1 MSGAAHSSYDD
12 VPYASNSFRQ
22 SHPDQLATLATLF
35 GMSPRPIGQCR
46 VLELGCASGGNLIP
60 VAEAFPESTFVGID
74 LSSRQVAD
82 GQKVVKALGL
92 KNIEL
97 KALSILDVSEEF
109 GPFDYVICHGVY
121 SWVPAPVQ
129 DKILEICRRNTG
141 PQGVA
146 YVSYNTYPGW
156 HMRGMIR
163 DMMGYHAKHFADP
176 HAKVAQARSL
186 LDFLAKAVAKEN
198 GPYPLLLNSEV
209 ELLRNVPDSYL
220 LHEHLEENN
229 EPLYFH
235 QFVERAKAKG
245 LRYLGEAELGVMVL
259 GNFPPEIERAI
270 KLVSPDMIHTE
281 QYMDFVRNRTFRQ
294 TLLCHQEVTPKYNLE
309 PRQLT
314 PFYLASPAK
323 PSATPV
329 DLASPTAQTFRFPN
343 TPATLTSKEP
353 IVKAALLCLGE
364 IWPQAVQFSEL
375 RERARSRL
383 PTSAQAGED
392 TAARDT
398 RHLGQ
403 ALLTAY
409 ASPASG
415 LVRLSLY
422 PPRFT
427 VKISERPSVTP
438 LARLQAMA
446 GHHATNLRH
455 EGARLEEFTRQVMLH
470 LDGTRDR
477 SALVD
482 VLVRL
487 CAQVVL
493 RVHQDGKLV
502 ADPPAL
508 RKLLPELLEQQL
520 SALAKNAFL
529 AS

>member
-1 MSGAAHSSYDD
+1 MSDAVHTSYDD
-12 VPYASNSFRQ
+12 VPYASNPFRQ

-35 GMSPRPIGQCR
+35 GMSPRPIDQCR

-60 VAEAFPESTFVGID
+60 MAESYPESTFVGID

-82 GQKVVKALGL
+82 GQKVIQTLGL
-92 KNIEL
+92 KNVEL

-109 GPFDYVICHGVY
+109 GQFDYVISHGVY

-129 DKILEICRRNTG
+129 EKILEICRRNTG

-163 DMMGYHAKHFADP
+163 DMMLYHAKHFADP
-176 HAKVAQARSL
+176 RTKVAQSRAL
-186 LDFLAKAVAKEN
+186 LDFLAKAAGKES
-198 GPYPLLLNSEV
+198 GPYPLLLNAEL
-209 ELLRNVPDSYL
+209 ELLRKLPDSYL

-229 EPLYFH
+229 EPVYFH
-235 QFVERAKAKG
+235 QFIERARAKG

-259 GNFPPEIERAI
+259 GNFPADIEKAI

-281 QYMDFVRNRTFRQ
+281 QYMDFVRHRTFRQ

-309 PRQLT
+309 PRQLA
-314 PFYLASPAK
+314 PFHVASPAK

-329 DLASPTAQTFRFPN
+329 DLASPTPQTFSFPG
-343 TPATLTSKEP
+343 TTATMSSKEP
-353 IVKAALLCLGE
+353 VVKAALLCLGE
-364 IWPQAVQFSEL
+364 IWPQAIPFSEL
-375 RERARSRL
+375 RQRARSRL
-383 PTSAQAGED
+383 PAQAGAGADAADQD
-392 TAARDT
+392 TQ
-398 RHLGQ
+398 HIGQ

-409 ASPASG
+409 ASLAPG
-415 LVRLSLY
+415 LVGLSLE

-427 VKISERPSVTP
+427 VKISERPSVTAY
-438 LARLQAMA
+438 ARFQAA
-446 GHHATNLRH
+446 TGHQATNRRH
-455 EGARLEEFTRQVMLH
+455 ELAKIEEFTRQVMLH

-482 VLVRL
+482 VLVGL
-487 CAQVVL
+487 CAKDVL

-502 ADPPAL
+502 TDPERL
-508 RKLLPELLEQQL
+508 RKIMPVLLDQQL

-529 AS
+529 VS